1 MDHEDLLTDLQVLAV
16 LLGLLA
22 HLGLRAYLDLLGQK
36 VKMVLQGL
44 QVLTASLAPKDLL
57 DFLGHLV
64 NQLSLFRRCRVCQ
77 DPVEIQASRA
87 LDTRASQEPSVQQE
101 MDQLLDLVDLPAPVA
116 SMDWQDLQDLS
127 ALPVWMVK
135 AQSGLPALQDPVE
148 ALDQLDQVL
157 TPLALQALLAKGLSG
172 LQVLEEILAQPG
184 LLGMLVHPG
193 LLGLQVPMDIVS

>member
-44 QVLTASLAPKDLL
+44 QVLTASLAPKGLL

-87 LDTRASQEPSVQQE
+87 LDTRASQEPSVQHE
-101 MDQLLDLVDLPAPVA
+101 MDQLDLVDLPALVV
-116 SMDWQDLQDLS
+116 SMGSQDLS
-127 ALPVWMVK
+127 ALPDRPYRTRWK
-135 AQSGLPALQDPVE
+135 CW
-148 ALDQLDQVL
+148 
-157 TPLALQALLAKGLSG
+157 TNWTKF
-172 LQVLEEILAQPG
+172 
-184 LLGMLVHPG
+184 
-193 LLGLQVPMDIVS
+193 